1 MAIITFMS
9 DFGHRDPYVAVVKAK
24 ISALNHNA
32 TIFDVSHDIEH
43 YNVAHAAFVIS
54 SVYKDFPK
62 GTVHILGVNS
72 LNKKR
77 DKFIAAK
84 IDDHYFVGGD
94 NGLFSLLSD
103 KPVTAIVDIN
113 HQKVKTT
120 FPELDIFAK
129 AAVYLA
135 NEKNIYD
142 LGPQLDGVNR
152 LINRESS
159 VADNRLLGN
168 VVHVD
173 SYGNLIT
180 NIDKATFDRVADGRN
195 FEVNIGREH
204 VNKIAN
210 SYAEVDE
217 GDCAVVFN
225 SLGLLEVAINKGNAS
240 QLLGVRYDG
249 VISIEFKYGLL

>member
-32 TIFDVSHDIEH
+32 TIFDVSHEIEK
-43 YNVAHAAFVIS
+43 YNIAHAAFVIS

-72 LNKKR
+72 LNKKN

-84 IDDHYFVGGD
+84 IDDHYFVGAD
-94 NGLFSLLSD
+94 NGLFSLITS
-103 KPVTAIVDIN
+103 KAPVSIVDIN
-113 HQKVKTT
+113 HQKVFTT
-120 FPELDIFAK
+120 FPERDLFAK

-142 LGPQLDGVNR
+142 LGPQLNEVNR
-152 LINRESS
+152 LINRELHF
-159 VADNRLLGN
+159 VDDRINGN
-168 VVHVD
+168 VIHVD

-180 NIDKATFDRVADGRN
+180 NIDKATFDKIAAGRN
-195 FEVNIGREH
+195 FSVNIAREH
-204 VNKIAN
+204 INRISN
-210 SYAEVDE
+210 NYAEVEE

-225 SLGLLEVAINKGNAS
+225 SLGLLEVAINKGNAA

-249 VISIEFKYGLL
+249 VISVKFEYGLL